1 MVSFMTKL
9 ANTKSVNRWYINSG
23 VNYVRN
29 TYGQIKSKL
38 TLVGLLFPSSRGL
51 SRRGKIVRDLC

>member
-1 MVSFMTKL
+1 MTKL

-29 TYGQIKSKL
+29 TYGQINCQKMAAAALGEL
-38 TLVGLLFPSSRGL
+38 TGF
-51 SRRGKIVRDLC
+51 IF